1 MPQPSICSVWAQERA
16 LKGVDDMARV
26 LIVEDDPVV
35 GLDIAEELEEN
46 GFAVVGVAPSVSQA
60 LDIFSVHGCD
70 VAVLDVN
77 LGDETS
83 APVAAL
89 LADKGIPFVAVTG
102 YSVDQCPAEFATVPL
117 LRKPYRTDSLV
128 AAINRQLACAKD

>member
-1 MPQPSICSVWAQERA
+1 

-26 LIVEDDPVV
+26 LIVEDDPYV
-35 GLDIAEELEEN
+35 GLEIAAELEES
-46 GFAVVGVAPSVSQA
+46 GFSVVGVAPSVGQA
-60 LDIFSVHGCD
+60 LHIFSVHGCD

>member
-1 MPQPSICSVWAQERA
+1 M
-16 LKGVDDMARV
+16 KGVDDMARI
-26 LIVEDDPVV
+26 LIVEDDPYV
-35 GLDIAEELEEN
+35 GLEIAAQLEES
-46 GFAVVGVAPSVSQA
+46 GFAVVGVAPSVRQA
-60 LDIFSVHGCD
+60 LHIFSVHGCD

-128 AAINRQLACAKD
+128 AAINRQLACARD